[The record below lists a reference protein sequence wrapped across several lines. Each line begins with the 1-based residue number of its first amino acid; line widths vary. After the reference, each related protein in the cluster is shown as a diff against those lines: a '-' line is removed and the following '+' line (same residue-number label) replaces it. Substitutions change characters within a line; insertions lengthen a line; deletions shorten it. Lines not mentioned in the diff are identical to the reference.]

1 MDPNRLSRGDG
12 RSLELVERELSHTII
27 GCAYE
32 VHHEFGY
39 GFSETVYSRSLGV
52 ALQLRGIH
60 VHREFPVTVL
70 FRGVEVGSH
79 RLDLLIEG
87 RVVIEVKSMERLPE
101 LAKKQVRKY
110 LMAGKK
116 ELGILINFG
125 PRLEFHRILGP
136 RPPLG

>member
-1 MDPNRLSRGDG
+1 MDPNRLLRGDG
-12 RSLELVERELSHTII
+12 RSLELVERELSYHII

-39 GFSETVYSRSLGV
+39 GFSETVYCRSLAV
-52 ALQLRGIH
+52 ALQERGLH
-60 VHREFPVTVL
+60 VQREFPITVV

-79 RLDLLIEG
+79 RLDLLVEG
-87 RVVIEVKSMERLPE
+87 RVVVEVKSMDRLPD

-110 LMAGKK
+110 LLAAKK

-136 RPPLG
+136 RPSGG